1 LWRTALGKAKKKAKK
16 KCCGKFRK
24 KGKHCKRCPII
35 FNLKKRK
42 KAEKKKKA
50 DKKKKKKA
58 NTG

>member
-1 LWRTALGKAKKKAKK
+1 MGKTKKRPKK

-42 KAEKKKKA
+42 KAAKKKNKKKA
-50 DKKKKKKA
+50 KKK
-58 NTG
+58 